1 MLKIKKIIWLNRS
14 SDEIFIY
21 IAEVTAA
28 DQQNMI
34 AILVVSEF
42 KLNELWA
49 YTGPNASLK
58 KSARIV

>member
-49 YTGPNASLK
+49 YWAECFS
-58 KSARIV
+58 